1 MGPALDYHADGSHEP
16 RPARP
21 DSASTSSFTDA
32 LGERFL
38 EFDLASGMSVERLR
52 FAKAFADSPVFESAV
67 RDRIERFEYFRHPS
81 ITTVRSIVR
90 QPNGTLVL
98 ESKHTPGRRLSEI
111 GLERNTTLALDVIR
125 QLTPALVALHEAGD
139 GVVHG
144 VFGPERVVVTR
155 EGRLM
160 LAEHVLGG
168 AMVSMRMPSSRM
180 RSDFGLAL
188 PDNQDVIALDQED
201 DLTELGL
208 LALSLLVGRRVTPAE
223 YPDQIEAL
231 VSESAK
237 SAADLTAEAAWLRRW
252 IERAVH
258 VGPNPFRTAREAVD
272 TIGELGERGELRPVG
287 HARATRPGPVLVAGT
302 VAAERFASL
311 QRDLPEDTAMT
322 QHDAPA
328 STSPDFV
335 PTMPIAMSTTSTV
348 TPAPMT
354 TTATLRT
361 PTPAKGTARKPVVAP
376 AEPRRAPA
384 ASAPTKESAPARTAV
399 AKPRRRWVMP
409 TLISLAAAQALVI
422 GGLMIVKQSQTSAAD
437 AVPTKSPAQT
447 AAPPSVTP
455 SVVLTPSPTL
465 PTLSPPAPTPSH
477 VTSGQSQ
484 TPAAPAQ
491 TPASASAESARA
503 AAPSTS
509 TPAPAPPAADAAV
522 AGAAGQRFGG
532 VKVTA
537 PFELQ
542 VFENGK
548 LLGVTAGP
556 IALVEGPHSLDLV
569 NDSLEFK
576 SHSNTT
582 VKPGQI
588 TSLSITVPQGKLSVN
603 AVPWAEVLI
612 DGNDMGQTPLAN
624 LPVSIG
630 QHELLFRHPTLG
642 DQKQTIVVK
651 ATTPTRI
658 SVTFPK

>member
-1 MGPALDYHADGSHEP
+1 MGPALDYHPDGSPEP
-16 RPARP
+16 RSARP
-21 DSASTSSFTDA
+21 DSASTASFTDA

-38 EFDLASGMSVERLR
+38 EFDLASGLSVERLR
-52 FAKAFADSPVFESAV
+52 FAKEFADSPVFENAV
-67 RDRIERFEYFRHPS
+67 RDRIERFEYFRHPA

-98 ESKHTPGRRLSEI
+98 ESKHTAGRRLSEI
-111 GLERNTTLALDVIR
+111 GLERNTPLALDVIR

-139 GVVHG
+139 GIVHG
-144 VFGPERVVVTR
+144 LFGPERVVVTR

-160 LAEHVLGG
+160 LVEHVLGG
-168 AMVSMRMPSSRM
+168 AMVSMRMPSHRM
-180 RSDFGLAL
+180 RADFGLAL

-237 SAADLTAEAAWLRRW
+237 SAADLTAEAAWVRRW

-287 HARATRPGPVLVAGT
+287 RPSATRPGPVLVAGS
-302 VAAERFASL
+302 VAAERFAAL
-311 QRDLPEDTAMT
+311 QRELPEDTAMKS
-322 QHDAPA
+322 HDGPA

-335 PTMPIAMSTTSTV
+335 PTMPIAMATTSAAP
-348 TPAPMT
+348 PAPPPGSTSM
-354 TTATLRT
+354 RT
-361 PTPAKGTARKPVVAP
+361 PTPAKGTPRKPIVAAP
-376 AEPRRAPA
+376 EPRRSPA
-384 ASAPTKESAPARTAV
+384 TSAPAKDHAPARPAAT
-399 AKPRRRWVMP
+399 KTRRRWLMP
-409 TLISLAAAQALVI
+409 TLISLAAAQALII
-422 GGLMIVKQSQTSAAD
+422 GGLMIVRQSQASAGDTPA
-437 AVPTKSPAQT
+437 ATPAHTAAQAQT
-447 AAPPSVTP
+447 TP
-455 SVVLTPSPTL
+455 AVQLTPSPSLT
-465 PTLSPPAPTPSH
+465 TVPPAPLASHTPAAPTP
-477 VTSGQSQ
+477 VATPAP
-484 TPAAPAQ
+484 TPAAPA
-491 TPASASAESARA
+491 PASAEASHAST
-503 AAPSTS
+503 PSTS
-509 TPAPAPPAADAAV
+509 GPTSTGTDAAV
-522 AGAAGQRFGG
+522 GGTPGQRFGG

-556 IALVEGPHSLDLV
+556 IALVEGPHALDLV

-576 SHSNTT
+576 SHANTT

-588 TSLSITVPQGKLSVN
+588 TSLAITIPQGRLSVN

-624 LPVSIG
+624 LPVAIG
-630 QHELLFRHPTLG
+630 QHDVVFRHPQLG
-642 DQKQTIVVK
+642 EQKQTVVVK

>member
-1 MGPALDYHADGSHEP
+1 
-16 RPARP
+16 
-21 DSASTSSFTDA
+21 
-32 LGERFL
+32 
-38 EFDLASGMSVERLR
+38 
-52 FAKAFADSPVFESAV
+52 
-67 RDRIERFEYFRHPS
+67 
-81 ITTVRSIVR
+81 
-90 QPNGTLVL
+90 
-98 ESKHTPGRRLSEI
+98 
-111 GLERNTTLALDVIR
+111 
-125 QLTPALVALHEAGD
+125 
-139 GVVHG
+139 
-144 VFGPERVVVTR
+144 
-155 EGRLM
+155 
-160 LAEHVLGG
+160 
-168 AMVSMRMPSSRM
+168 
-180 RSDFGLAL
+180 
-188 PDNQDVIALDQED
+188 
-201 DLTELGL
+201 
-208 LALSLLVGRRVTPAE
+208 
-223 YPDQIEAL
+223 
-231 VSESAK
+231 
-237 SAADLTAEAAWLRRW
+237 
-252 IERAVH
+252 
-258 VGPNPFRTAREAVD
+258 
-272 TIGELGERGELRPVG
+272 
-287 HARATRPGPVLVAGT
+287 
-302 VAAERFASL
+302 
-311 QRDLPEDTAMT
+311 
-322 QHDAPA
+322 
-328 STSPDFV
+328 
-335 PTMPIAMSTTSTV
+335 
-348 TPAPMT
+348 
-354 TTATLRT
+354 
-361 PTPAKGTARKPVVAP
+361 
-376 AEPRRAPA
+376 
-384 ASAPTKESAPARTAV
+384 
-399 AKPRRRWVMP
+399 MP

-465 PTLSPPAPTPSH
+465 PTLPPPAPTPSH
-477 VTSGQSQ
+477 VPSGQSQ

-491 TPASASAESARA
+491 TPASASAESSHA
-503 AAPSTS
+503 AASSTS

-624 LPVSIG
+624 LPVAIG
-630 QHELLFRHPTLG
+630 QHELVFRHPQLG
-642 DQKQTIVVK
+642 EQKQTIVVK